1 MSLWQRVLL
10 IAPLIF
16 AFGHVPQAGAAVAL
30 RVDARPV
37 SEPIE
42 VSVSVTDASGGPV
55 TGLTASDFQ
64 LAVDGVAVASPT
76 FSLPPAQDGT
86 RKVSVVFA
94 MDFSSTVR
102 LAALEPMQ
110 DAVVAFINAMEPG
123 DYAAIVKF
131 NDTQKASVVI
141 GFTEI
146 DGAAGTSAL
155 IGEVMAGYDG
165 TGSNVLDGAALA
177 VQQLASPPVTLP
189 EGPKAVI
196 LISDGR
202 DNASTATVPEVVAA
216 ANAAGIPI
224 FTIGV
229 GDVPAGD
236 NKLTQL
242 AAGTSGT
249 YLAAPSDAQI
259 AEAYAAVSSLLSNEY
274 LLTFQSSI
282 TDCNSHSLQVTVTGQ
297 TAATSSF
304 TRCDAP
310 PPPPPPPTVGGGG
323 GGGGGGGAVGLL
335 ELGAGIALLALV
347 RRRRRATT
355 DAQPFDG
362 CDDQR
367 RELPAG

>member
-1 MSLWQRVLL
+1 MSVIRMSLWQRVLL
-10 IAPLIF
+10 VAPLIF
-16 AFGHVPQAGAAVAL
+16 AFGHAPQAGAAVAV

-55 TGLTASDFQ
+55 SGLTASDFQ
-64 LAVDGVAVASPT
+64 LSVDGVAVASPT

-94 MDFSSTVR
+94 MDFSSSVR
-102 LAALEPMQ
+102 SVALEPMQ
-110 DAVVAFINAMEPG
+110 DAVVAFINAMKPG

-131 NDTQKASVVI
+131 NETNPEKVSVVKE
-141 GFTEI
+141 FTEI
-146 DGAAGTSAL
+146 DGPAGAGTSAL
-155 IGEVMAGYDG
+155 VSAVMAPYDG

-189 EGPKAVI
+189 AGPKAVV

-202 DNASTATVPEVVAA
+202 DNASTTDVPTVVAA

-229 GDVPAGD
+229 GNIAAGD
-236 NKLTQL
+236 NKLSQL

-249 YLAAPSDAQI
+249 YLAAPTDAEI
-259 AEAYAAVSSLLSNEY
+259 ADAYAQVSSLLNNEY

-282 TDCNSHSLQVTVTGQ
+282 TDCGSHSLQVTVTGQ
-297 TAATSSF
+297 DAVTSSF
-304 TRCDAP
+304 TRCDAA
-310 PPPPPPPTVGGGG
+310 PPPPTVGGGG
-323 GGGGGGGAVGLL
+323 GGGGGGAIGLL
-335 ELGAGIALLALV
+335 ELGAGIGLLTLV
-347 RRRRRATT
+347 RRRRTTARAHTLNV
-355 DAQPFDG
+355 G
-362 CDDQR
+362 VSSSS
-367 RELPAG
+367 